1 MNQAVFHMHFY
12 THLSRH
18 TLSFTKDALPPNGF
32 SIIEFRWD
40 NPISG
45 QQLIAL
51 DASWAPE
58 PINTH
63 QDPAWV
69 SGQAVENK
77 AQ

>member
-32 SIIEFRWD
+32 SIIEFGWD

-51 DASWAPE
+51 DAS
-58 PINTH
+58 
-63 QDPAWV
+63 
-69 SGQAVENK
+69 
-77 AQ
+77 